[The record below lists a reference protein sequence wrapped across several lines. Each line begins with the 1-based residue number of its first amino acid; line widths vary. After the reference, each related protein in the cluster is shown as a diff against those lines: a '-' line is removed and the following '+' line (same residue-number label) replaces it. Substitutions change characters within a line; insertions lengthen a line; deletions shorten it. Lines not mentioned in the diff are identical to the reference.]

1 LFICINYLYTKKVK
15 MSLSTWSYPVFD
27 DMKPMA
33 KPTLDARKKINR
45 ATKFTPPPSPAM
57 VSGTDDDDSSLADYT
72 NEPAEQEPPQKEG
85 VAAYQNAPFF
95 KAPASEPR
103 YVEPTFSEAPPDLSE
118 KLDYMIRLLEE
129 QRDEQTGHMTE
140 EIILYLFLGIFII
153 FVLDSFVKTGRYSR

>member
-1 LFICINYLYTKKVK
+1 
-15 MSLSTWSYPVFD
+15 
-27 DMKPMA
+27 MKPLG
-33 KPTLDARKKINR
+33 KPTVDARKKINR
-45 ATKFTPPPSPAM
+45 ATKFTPPPAPAL
-57 VSGTDDDDSSLADYT
+57 VTGDDDEGSLADF
-72 NEPAEQEPPQKEG
+72 NEPVEQEAPQKEE
-85 VAAYQNAPFF
+85 VVQQNEPFF
-95 KAPASEPR
+95 KAPASQPR